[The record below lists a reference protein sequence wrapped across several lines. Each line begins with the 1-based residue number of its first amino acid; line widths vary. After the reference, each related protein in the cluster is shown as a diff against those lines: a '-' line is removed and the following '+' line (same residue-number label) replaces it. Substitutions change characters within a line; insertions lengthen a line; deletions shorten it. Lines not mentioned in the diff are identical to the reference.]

1 MDMDPWSASTTNSV
15 ELLDGESGKISSHI
29 TPSFADP
36 GVVTY
41 RYFAGTENN
50 PFLDSMDV
58 QVTLTPLAIEEIT
71 PQLSMN
77 LAPNPASKQVT
88 VTAMGVESAAIKMY
102 DVLGNTLLSKT
113 ISGSETIDVSEF
125 RNGIYFITMEAK
137 GAKKINRKVI
147 VRH

>member
-1 MDMDPWSASTTNSV
+1 
-15 ELLDGESGKISSHI
+15 
-29 TPSFADP
+29 
-36 GVVTY
+36 
-41 RYFAGTENN
+41 
-50 PFLDSMDV
+50 MDV